1 MSLGFLWKIRLFEGF
16 PSCFSNQYVAK
27 DGNPLATLI
36 FHRKSCNQYVAQDGK
51 PSETCI
57 FHRKPCNQYVAKNG
71 NPSETIIF
79 HRKPC
84 NQYVAKDG
92 NPSETLIFHRN
103 PAITG
108 LGNIILVHSGDSRVS
123 YETIRVS
130 AHLSLGLPSS
140 LSKNKGFLNLS
151 TVFAPPYQKKQRFP
165 KNFNHASTG
174 WPANGCFAA
183 VPYKFR
189 VLYIMSALTGAT
201 RSAVLCPRF
210 GPKMSW
216 GVSFQGPPRHQERK
230 RYVNVKKKLVG
241 S

>member
-1 MSLGFLWKIRLFEGF
+1 MYISQIGNFRLPTVFHKVSEGF
-16 PSCFSNQYVAK
+16 PKGFHLLQHTDCRVSYEKWGFPRGFHFLQHTDCWNKMETLRKPFFFIGNPRTP
-27 DGNPLATLI
+27 DGNA
-36 FHRKSCNQYVAQDGK
+36 
-51 PSETCI
+51 SETLI
-57 FHRKPCNQYVAKNG
+57 FHRKPCNPRFGEYN
-71 NPSETIIF
+71 T
-79 HRKPC
+79 
-84 NQYVAKDG
+84 
-92 NPSETLIFHRN
+92 
-103 PAITG
+103 
-108 LGNIILVHSGDSRVS
+108 
-123 YETIRVS
+123 
-130 AHLSLGLPSS
+130 SS
-140 LSKNKGFLNLS
+140 FQGFKGFLWNNMGFRTFVTWIAFIPIQKQGFPKCLNRVCPSLS
-151 TVFAPPYQKKQRFP
+151 KKQRFP

>member
-1 MSLGFLWKIRLFEGF
+1 MVFEGF
-16 PSCFSNQYVAK
+16 PFCFSNQYVAK
-27 DGNPLATLI
+27 DGNPLETLI

-51 PSETCI
+51 PSETFI

-71 NPSETIIF
+71 NPSETLIF

-92 NPSETLIFHRN
+92 NPSETLIFHRKPCN
-103 PAITG
+103 PRFGEYNT
-108 LGNIILVHSGDSRVS
+108 
-123 YETIRVS
+123 
-130 AHLSLGLPSS
+130 SS
-140 LSKNKGFLNLS
+140 FRGFRGFLWNNKGFRTFVTWIAFIPIQKQGFPKCLNRVCPSLS
-151 TVFAPPYQKKQRFP
+151 KKQRFP